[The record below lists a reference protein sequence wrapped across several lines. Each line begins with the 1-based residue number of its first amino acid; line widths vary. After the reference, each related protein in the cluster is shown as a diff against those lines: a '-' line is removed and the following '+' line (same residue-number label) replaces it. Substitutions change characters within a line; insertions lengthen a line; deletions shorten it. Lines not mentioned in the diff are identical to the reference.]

1 MGVIDITVLWGGV
14 DYVPWLLSYIH
25 SNGYV
30 SAVCKTD
37 EGHSCV
43 FPFKYKGLVH
53 EKCTLSQ
60 SSKAW
65 CAYDIEVGTEVP
77 VDGFHWGDC
86 ISSCPIEGLKVWI
99 IFGIIIWKGAS
110 SLTSFSIE
118 PNDVSSIGNV
128 RIRASVK

>member
-1 MGVIDITVLWGGV
+1 MIIFF
-14 DYVPWLLSYIH
+14 
-25 SNGYV
+25 GYFYTFISIV
-30 SAVCKTD
+30 TFQAVCKTD

-43 FPFKYKGLVH
+43 FPFKYKGVVH

-86 ISSCPIEGLKVWI
+86 TSSCPVEGVKV
-99 IFGIIIWKGAS
+99 
-110 SLTSFSIE
+110 
-118 PNDVSSIGNV
+118 
-128 RIRASVK
+128 